1 MAPDRTSSGS
11 ELTQGRGR
19 PGGSPIFKVGAGLPS
34 ALPGIQTEKAF
45 AMWAH
50 QEILLSFESH
60 ARRLD
65 PYGAELL
72 FAIRALGH
80 LVVRRNLKGNIIE
93 VSICVMS

>member
-1 MAPDRTSSGS
+1 
-11 ELTQGRGR
+11 
-19 PGGSPIFKVGAGLPS
+19 
-34 ALPGIQTEKAF
+34 
-45 AMWAH
+45 MWAH